1 VARTLLISGVMQRS
15 TTNRPRQLLP
25 ALLAFTAALTLFA
38 PDYASADSPTAIR
51 GASAAVLAIRN
62 TAGIRIAP
70 STSVLQPAPKPASR
84 GFVSEDLLNTATEVV
99 NNGIRLGDGPTNG
112 TFYVHF
118 KPQGF
123 GGVLSIRYR
132 HRH

>member
-1 VARTLLISGVMQRS
+1 MQTS
-15 TTNRPRQLLP
+15 TTCRPRQILP
-25 ALLAFTAALTLFA
+25 ALLAFAAALALFA
-38 PDYASADSPTAIR
+38 PDRASADAPSAIR
-51 GASAAVLAIRN
+51 SVSAAVLAIRA
-62 TAGIRIAP
+62 TTGIRIAP
-70 STSVLQPAPKPASR
+70 GSSVLQPAPKPATT
-84 GFVSEDLLNTATEVV
+84 GFVSQDLLDTATNIV

>member
-1 VARTLLISGVMQRS
+1 MPS
-15 TTNRPRQLLP
+15 TTTSRPRHLLP
-25 ALLAFTAALTLFA
+25 ALLAVTAALFLFA
-38 PDYASADSPTAIR
+38 PDRASADAPTAIR
-51 GASAAVLAIRN
+51 SASTAVLAIRA
-62 TAGIRIAP
+62 TTSIRLAP
-70 STSVLQPAPKPASR
+70 NSKALQPAPKPAST
-84 GFVSEDLLNTATEVV
+84 GFVSEDLLETATEVV
-99 NNGIRLGDGPTNG
+99 NNGIRLGDGPSKG

>member
-1 VARTLLISGVMQRS
+1 MQS
-15 TTNRPRQLLP
+15 TTTSRPRHLLP
-25 ALLAFTAALTLFA
+25 ALLAFTAAMTLVA
-38 PDYASADSPTAIR
+38 PDRASADSPTAIR
-51 GASAAVLAIRN
+51 GASATVLAIRA
-62 TAGIRIAP
+62 TTSIRIAP
-70 STSVLQPAPKPASR
+70 GSTILEPAPERAST
-84 GFVSEDLLNTATEVV
+84 GFVSEDLLNTAADIV
-99 NNGIRLGDGPTNG
+99 NNGIRLGNGPTNG